1 MLDPSSMSWRVPLGI
16 QLIPAIILALGC
28 AFVLPPS
35 PRLLVLQGK
44 DDAASKALSLLRGG
58 TSNAGESDSDVLV
71 QLELLEMR
79 VETEVVQRMLAR
91 ELELEDP
98 TRRETGLREEWK
110 AWKKL
115 FSERYR
121 DRTWIG
127 VLIMVFQ
134 RLFSSVWGI
143 YTLTDGARIHQNGP
157 GLTHYCTTDPLSCTA
172 SDFEEIPPICSS
184 RVGLESYSSLLSF
197 RLSSGSIGLAGG
209 VCCEVGNIISFETR
223 KSFM

>member
-1 MLDPSSMSWRVPLGI
+1 MSWRIPLGI

-44 DDAASKALSLLRGG
+44 EEDAAKALNLLRGG
-58 TSNAGESDSDVLV
+58 TDNSEGSNMDVLV

-79 VETEVVQRMLAR
+79 SETEVVRRTLAR
-91 ELELEDP
+91 ELELEEP
-98 TRRETGLREEWK
+98 VRTETGLRAEWK

-115 FSERYR
+115 FSKRYR

-134 RLFSSVWGI
+134 RSFSLSWHLFR
-143 YTLTDGARIHQNGP
+143 D
-157 GLTHYCTTDPLSCTA
+157 
-172 SDFEEIPPICSS
+172 
-184 RVGLESYSSLLSF
+184 
-197 RLSSGSIGLAGG
+197 
-209 VCCEVGNIISFETR
+209 
-223 KSFM
+223 